1 MARMKGSWRRL
12 TRRAGVSFGVL
23 VAAYAL
29 LLVYPQPLFAYQL
42 AQGGIVVHARR
53 PIPEAMRDTLTKV
66 RVRLDR
72 SPLYDSSQTSHVFI
86 CEPRWVFALFARTNY
101 RVGGIAHGLIGRH
114 VFLRESDM
122 DHDRLIG
129 PSGQPVAADRPLS
142 YFMAHELTHI
152 IQARHLGLLAY
163 ARLPKWVDD
172 GYADY
177 VARDIDLGAALQGL
191 KNDGRELDPARSG
204 LYLRYQLMIAFLLDV
219 RQTPL
224 TSVLRR
230 LDDGREVE
238 RELRSLNA
246 YPQ

>member
-1 MARMKGSWRRL
+1 MVPVKRSWRRL

-23 VAAYAL
+23 AAAYAL

-42 AQGGIVVHARR
+42 EQGGIVVHARR

-66 RVRLDR
+66 RARLDR
-72 SPLYDSSQTSHVFI
+72 SPLYDPSQTSHVFI

-152 IQARHLGLLAY
+152 IAARHLGLLAY
-163 ARLPKWVDD
+163 ARLPKWVND

-177 VARDIDLGAALQGL
+177 VARDIDLDAALQGL
-191 KNDGRELDPARSG
+191 KNGVRELDPLRSG
-204 LYLRYQLMIAFLLDV
+204 LYLRYHLMIAYLLNV
-219 RQTPL
+219 RRTPL
-224 TSVLRR
+224 KGVLQRV
-230 LDDGREVE
+230 DDGRDVE
-238 RELRSLNA
+238 QALSSLNV